1 MQPGIL
7 QSIEDAEGF
16 RCVDIFARADGS
28 FGFREYRR
36 DPEDAGDWSLVAD
49 YSGLSYATKD
59 EVLRAAAAAIPWLAA
74 MLRK

>member
-36 DPEDAGDWSLVAD
+36 DPEDSGGWSLVAD
-49 YSGLSYATKD
+49 YSGLSYATA
-59 EVLRAAAAAIPWLAA
+59 EGAVRAAAAAIPWLGA
-74 MLRK
+74 LRK